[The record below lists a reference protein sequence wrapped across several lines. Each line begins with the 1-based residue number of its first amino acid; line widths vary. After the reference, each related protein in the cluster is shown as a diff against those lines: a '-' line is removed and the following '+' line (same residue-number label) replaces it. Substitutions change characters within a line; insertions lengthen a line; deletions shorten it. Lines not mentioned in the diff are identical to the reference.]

1 MASDTRTAASEVEN
15 AFDTLKQNLQPI
27 GNFIAQFF
35 EDVFGSVS
43 DDGESSASNVDNAFT
58 TAFNNILSQGA
69 AAFSGLSA
77 LIGNWWNS
85 LPAPIRNILGGN
97 TASILVGAAGYTGSR
112 VSQASK
118 GKPERQGPYVPE
130 RLQKAPP
137 EGTMPRTFPGGSGG
151 GGGAG
156 GGGGKKAKKEKE
168 LQEYI
173 RNEQDFLRQVA
184 QISQN
189 RLALTTGL
197 SNEELNILQGQ
208 AQFRSDNAI
217 NEQQY
222 LQDQR
227 DAAKYSLETRD
238 QYLKDIKEKYDNE
251 NTLIQQQFDQSVY
264 APFLTLERQLIGENE
279 ALEASLKALR
289 EGRTELTAEERIG
302 LEVNRQLQALA
313 QAGLEITPEVT
324 KAIQDQAKAQ
334 DDLNKKILYTTKL
347 KALEKEIKLLL
358 IINSEERRLAEL
370 RAENPLFTDEQIKE
384 IFNLET
390 IKKNIEETRALIDG
404 FVSQTSSDYK
414 GFLKAVISGED
425 AADALKQFQEGLKD
439 RVLTI
444 FLDFA
449 MAPVEKFLKESLEGL
464 FLPKAPKELKP
475 EEEKAKTGIEGNT
488 VATDTNTTAINN
500 LTAALQGAG
509 AASPTSTASGGG
521 GGGIFDAANVFGGG
535 GNLTGGIF
543 DTIAQQM
550 GGATESLS
558 SFSSHMS
565 QFIDTGMASADA
577 VGSWG
582 DSFNTKLSDSLT
594 KATDTTNQQGA
605 TFQESL
611 GKAVG
616 AIGIAAGAIMGIAA
630 GISQIKKGGASN
642 ILGGIGSIMVSV
654 GGAMSGIMG
663 MIPKGGKAANGAV
676 WNGGFQAFAN
686 GGTVSGPTL
695 GLIGEGKYNEAIVPL
710 PDGRSIPVQMR
721 GGSSR
726 DLLNAPS
733 SASAA
738 PTMLSMSFQSTT
750 INGVEYVDRGQLEA
764 AMAETRKSAARDG
777 ASRGASLALDKLQN
791 SPSTRR
797 RVGIR

>member
-1 MASDTRTAASEVEN
+1 MATANTE
-15 AFDTLKQNLQPI
+15 
-27 GNFIAQFF
+27 IAQ
-35 EDVFGSVS
+35 
-43 DDGESSASNVDNAFT
+43 A
-58 TAFNNILSQGA
+58 TALEAARGA
-69 AAFSGLSA
+69 QLVKNSA
-77 LIGNWWNS
+77 LM
-85 LPAPIRNILGGN
+85 RNFEQF
-97 TASILVGAAGYTGSR
+97 AADAYNIPDLELDNKR
-112 VSQASK
+112 LA
-118 GKPERQGPYVPE
+118 ER
-130 RLQKAPP
+130 
-137 EGTMPRTFPGGSGG
+137 
-151 GGGAG
+151 
-156 GGGGKKAKKEKE
+156 
-168 LQEYI
+168 
-173 RNEQDFLRQVA
+173 
-184 QISQN
+184 N
-189 RLALTTGL
+189 RLTEQGL
-197 SNEELNILQGQ
+197 DE
-208 AQFRSDNAI
+208 NAI
-217 NEQQY
+217 NYQLRLLDIAEQ
-222 LQDQR
+222 R
-227 DAAKYSLETRD
+227 
-238 QYLKDIKEKYDNE
+238 
-251 NTLIQQQFDQSVY
+251 QF
-264 APFLTLERQLIGENE
+264 
-279 ALEASLKALR
+279 LEAKLPEFIKQANLGEKDRTAILGLLAAAIAKVTAGEKTKNDETLR
-289 EGRTELTAEERIG
+289 GIEIQ
-302 LEVNRQLQALA
+302 RQ
-313 QAGLEITPEVT
+313 
-324 KAIQDQAKAQ
+324 
-334 DDLNKKILYTTKL
+334 N
-347 KALEKEIKLLL
+347 EIKKRISDLKIEVEILRL
-358 IINSEERRLAEL
+358 VSAEERRLAEL
-370 RAENPLFTDEQIKE
+370 RKEGLSEAQTQE
-384 IFNLET
+384 IFNLEK
-390 IKKNIEETRALIDG
+390 IKKNIEDTRALIDG

-449 MAPVEKFLKESLEGL
+449 MAPVEKFMKESLEGL

-488 VATDTNTTAINN
+488 VATDANTTAINN
-500 LTAALQGAG
+500 LTTALQGAG
-509 AASPTSTASGGG
+509 ATSPTSAAFGGG

-535 GNLTGGIF
+535 GNLAGGIF

-550 GGATESLS
+550 GGAMESFD

-565 QFIDTGMASADA
+565 LFVDSSIASSESL
-577 VGSWG
+577 GTWTNEG
-582 DSFNTKLSDSLT
+582 LKNLSSEANAASG
-594 KATDTTNQQGA
+594 KW
-605 TFQESL
+605 QESL

-630 GISQIKKGGASN
+630 GIGQIKKGGTSN

-777 ASRGASLALDKLQN
+777 ASRGALLALDKLQN
-791 SPSTRR
+791 SPSARR